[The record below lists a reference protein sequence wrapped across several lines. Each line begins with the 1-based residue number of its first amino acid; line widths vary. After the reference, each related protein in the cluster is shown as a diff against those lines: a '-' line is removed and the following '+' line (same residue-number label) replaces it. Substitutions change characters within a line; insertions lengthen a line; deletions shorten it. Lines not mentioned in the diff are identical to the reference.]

1 MLCHFLFPIISHN
14 VGIINPRKCGFI
26 SLRLDVKMKCEL
38 IGQVYATADI
48 NRGADASRFYDSM
61 AKARQRSLA
70 ILSCALTTQTRGY
83 KKKTDCT
90 VKWSDPG
97 EKYCVCDLFFL
108 LCVL

>member
-70 ILSCALTTQTRGY
+70 ILSCALTTQTHMAI
-83 KKKTDCT
+83 KKDRLHSK
-90 VKWSDPG
+90 VVRPWRK
-97 EKYCVCDLFFL
+97 V
-108 LCVL
+108 LCV

>member
-48 NRGADASRFYDSM
+48 NRGADASRCRNRNDSI
-61 AKARQRSLA
+61 AKARQRSLT
-70 ILSCALTTQTRGY
+70 IITCALTTQTHVAIKVVRLHS
-83 KKKTDCT
+83 K
-90 VKWSDPG
+90 V
-97 EKYCVCDLFFL
+97 V
-108 LCVL
+108 

>member
-38 IGQVYATADI
+38 SVNATADI

-70 ILSCALTTQTRGY
+70 ILSCALTTQTHVAI
-83 KKKTDCT
+83 KKDRLHSK
-90 VKWSDPG
+90 V
-97 EKYCVCDLFFL
+97 V
-108 LCVL
+108 